1 MPRNRKKFNGQGKRL
16 SFQVEKSLR
25 KYFKEL
31 DGEAPINVYNMVLK
45 EVEGPLFEIIMKQ
58 CNGNQT
64 HASRVLGINRG
75 TLRTK
80 LKEYKLL

>member
-1 MPRNRKKFNGQGKRL
+1 MPRITKKFNGQGKQL

-45 EVEGPLFEIIMKQ
+45 EVEGPLFEVIMKQ

>member
-1 MPRNRKKFNGQGKRL
+1 MPRNTKKFNGQGKQL
-16 SFQVEKSLR
+16 SFEVEKSLR

-45 EVEGPLFEIIMKQ
+45 VVEGPLFEVIMKQ

>member
-1 MPRNRKKFNGQGKRL
+1 MPRITKKFNGQGKQL
-16 SFQVEKSLR
+16 SFQVEKRLR

>member
-1 MPRNRKKFNGQGKRL
+1 MPRNTKKFNGQGKQL

-45 EVEGPLFEIIMKQ
+45 EVEGPLFEVIMKQ

>member
-1 MPRNRKKFNGQGKRL
+1 MPRITKKFNGQGKQL

-45 EVEGPLFEIIMKQ
+45 EVEGPLFEVIMKQ

-75 TLRTK
+75 TLRAK